1 MSEEVVPIAVLDS
14 SSTLDISIP
23 WGCNG
28 FDRAVR
34 VITDDADRQ
43 INANNIVKFDRIAA
57 PIAA

>member
-1 MSEEVVPIAVLDS
+1 MSEEVVSIAVLDKGS
-14 SSTLDISIP
+14 IPFSSTS
-23 WGCNG
+23 WGCTG